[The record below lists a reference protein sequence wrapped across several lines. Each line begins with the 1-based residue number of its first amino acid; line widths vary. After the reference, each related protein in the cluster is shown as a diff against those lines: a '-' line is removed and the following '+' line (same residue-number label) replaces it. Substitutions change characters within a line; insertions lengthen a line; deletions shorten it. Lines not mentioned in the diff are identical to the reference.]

1 MPELNDGSKIQ
12 TLDDEPMTLTVIA
25 TFARFYDVAVAV
37 IERLLRCPVGLRQA
51 GSTCHF
57 KRSGRV

>member
-25 TFARFYDVAVAV
+25 T
-37 IERLLRCPVGLRQA
+37 LR
-51 GSTCHF
+51 GSTMS
-57 KRSGRV
+57 RLQ